1 MPEMPP
7 LVLSHPAPNPAWLGK
22 LSEDAIDPDLPI
34 VDPHHH
40 LWNHHGNTYF
50 LDQLL
55 ADTGSVSTIVVR
67 CITRRSAGSCGVT
80 ACIVQRLSHI
90 TTSCGSHSWE

>member
-1 MPEMPP
+1 MQEMPP
-7 LVLSHPAPNPAWLGK
+7 LVLTHPTPNPAWLAR
-22 LSEDAIDPDLPI
+22 LSEDALEPDLPI

-55 ADTGSVSTIVVR
+55 ADLTTG
-67 CITRRSAGSCGVT
+67 
-80 ACIVQRLSHI
+80 
-90 TTSCGSHSWE
+90 TTSSPPSSCSASGPTATPDPRA